1 MKWRVRLMQPK
12 VNKKGF
18 PCCRRFFDKCARS
31 LGILVHGNLLSRA
44 VKGTVF
50 VVPILARQGRVGNH
64 IVRQMPFPIVRGCVS
79 ALL

>member
-1 MKWRVRLMQPK
+1 MKRRVRLMQPK
-12 VNKKGF
+12 VYKERF
-18 PCCRRFFDKCARS
+18 FCLRRFFDKYASS

-79 ALL
+79 AFL